1 MEPNVES
8 PSPSGEHQAK
18 EIDETSGIPQSL
30 EAVLRHKSFGRLRL
44 ENLTSEA
51 YTLKLLRV
59 PALARESH
67 EA

>member
-30 EAVLRHKSFGRLRL
+30 EAVLRHKSFGLK
-44 ENLTSEA
+44 TSPQKH
-51 YTLKLLRV
+51 TPL
-59 PALARESH
+59 SS
-67 EA
+67 

>member
-44 ENLTSEA
+44 EKKHTPLS
-51 YTLKLLRV
+51 
-59 PALARESH
+59 S
-67 EA
+67 